1 MIDESISNVDSGLL
15 AHHEHR
21 RRSDGNRDRNFIG
34 RLETDVKPQGI
45 QVLTGQAIN
54 FGVAEFP
61 RPGECTCSRKMLQ
74 HSRPFM

>member
-1 MIDESISNVDSGLL
+1 MIDESISNVDSDLL

-21 RRSDGNRDRNFIG
+21 LRRYGSRDRNFIG
-34 RLETDVKPQGI
+34 RLEADVKPQGI
-45 QVLTGQAIN
+45 QVLTGQAKN
-54 FGVAEFP
+54 FGIIEF